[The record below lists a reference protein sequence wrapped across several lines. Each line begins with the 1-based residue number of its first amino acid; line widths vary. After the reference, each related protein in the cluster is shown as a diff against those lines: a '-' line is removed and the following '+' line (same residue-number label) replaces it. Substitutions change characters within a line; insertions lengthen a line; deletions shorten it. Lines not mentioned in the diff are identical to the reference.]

1 MSLGPSRSPQLGET
15 SKQTSF
21 FGQELAHL
29 HRTIRNPLFSLHV
42 WLLYC
47 YGLGGVIEL
56 AQMVGNCNTTHAR
69 WN

>member
-29 HRTIRNPLFSLHV
+29 HRTIRNLESHFPN
-42 WLLYC
+42 
-47 YGLGGVIEL
+47 
-56 AQMVGNCNTTHAR
+56 QK
-69 WN
+69 